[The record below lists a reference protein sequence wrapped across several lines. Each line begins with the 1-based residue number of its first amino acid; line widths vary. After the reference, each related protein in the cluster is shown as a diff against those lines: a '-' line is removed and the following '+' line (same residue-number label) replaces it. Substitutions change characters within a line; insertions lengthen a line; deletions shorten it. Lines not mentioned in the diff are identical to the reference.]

1 MSVEINYEIDSII
14 EQLNRL
20 KHAVQLNCR
29 NANTSAIELLPSKI
43 KLPSRDSSTESRK
56 KSPKESPKE
65 KPKEKNRFRVKT
77 LTKADLSPETLA
89 MLAAPDVPDTPT
101 EKIKES
107 PKEKIKESPKEKPKK
122 ERFRIKTLT
131 KDDLSPDAPDAPAT
145 LDAPTEKINESP
157 KSPFTVQQKKSRFTV
172 KHISPEKGGVS
183 RKKYE

>member
-43 KLPSRDSSTESRK
+43 KLSSRDSSTESRK
-56 KSPKESPKE
+56 KSPRE
-65 KPKEKNRFRVKT
+65 KTKKDRFRIKT
-77 LTKADLSPETLA
+77 LTKADLS
-89 MLAAPDVPDTPT
+89 
-101 EKIKES
+101 
-107 PKEKIKESPKEKPKK
+107 
-122 ERFRIKTLT
+122 
-131 KDDLSPDAPDAPAT
+131 PDAPAT

>member
-43 KLPSRDSSTESRK
+43 KLSSRDSSTESRK

-65 KPKEKNRFRVKT
+65 TPKKDRFRVKT

-89 MLAAPDVPDTPT
+89 MLAAPT
-101 EKIKES
+101 EKIKG
-107 PKEKIKESPKEKPKK
+107 KPKK
-122 ERFRIKTLT
+122 
-131 KDDLSPDAPDAPAT
+131 SPK
-145 LDAPTEKINESP
+145 EKINESP
-157 KSPFTVQQKKSRFTV
+157 KLPSTVQHKKSRFTV